1 MKTYQDIEGF
11 THWSDY
17 DKDQYSIAV
26 IKGLVMDATRK
37 ANSGHPG
44 GPLSCA
50 DFAYILYKHYL
61 KFDPENPDW
70 FNRDRFILSGGHMSM
85 VQYALLLYTGW
96 LTLDDIKKFRQ
107 LNSNTPGHPEVEIP
121 GVECTTGPLGQ
132 GFAMATGMAHG
143 EAYLRNMFTN
153 SSIKASKLVDH
164 YTYVLAS
171 DGDLQ
176 EPVALGLSLIHI

>member
-1 MKTYQDIEGF
+1 
-11 THWSDY
+11 
-17 DKDQYSIAV
+17 
-26 IKGLVMDATRK
+26 
-37 ANSGHPG
+37 
-44 GPLSCA
+44 
-50 DFAYILYKHYL
+50 
-61 KFDPENPDW
+61 
-70 FNRDRFILSGGHMSM
+70 M

-176 EPVALGLSLIHI
+176 EPVALGSASLAGHLGLSKLIVFWHSDRHLLTQRDSSTCPPLHIAIISSPSSPSPSSSSVSPSSP